1 MRRLRFGQETDS
13 PPNPQVEDCAAIA
26 QRGEIPNVEV
36 RPSLGNYHNHERFLQ
51 VMQYAAERYGNPDPP
66 VDLDPRWEWI
76 HVPTYGDPDLW
87 VKGQCK
93 HGEVIPIRDISG
105 ELVARWCRTCDK
117 QWTIPIE
124 IR

>member
-1 MRRLRFGQETDS
+1 MAGLMPSRICNGGVKAGVKCY
-13 PPNPQVEDCAAIA
+13 PCAYYYT
-26 QRGEIPNVEV
+26 GEPCPCE
-36 RPSLGNYHNHERFLQ
+36 PE
-51 VMQYAAERYGNPDPP
+51 M
-66 VDLDPRWEWI
+66 LDPRWDWI
-76 HVPTYGDPDLW
+76 HVPEIGNPDQW

-93 HGEVIPIRDISG
+93 HLEIEPIRDVSG